1 MGSGQRLLRREG
13 EYYLSQL
20 ASNLCTSH
28 THTPTRQGD
37 QKPTK
42 LKFFCAAER
51 GKRRMGRGRGSG
63 EGVRGNWRKGGE
75 KDTPPNAFISLIMQR
90 KSTREAPR
98 QARSLIPLLLIPPSF
113 HASTLAHLCEQ
124 GLGRVGHTS
133 PVCVCVCT
141 CIPCKQD
148 CLGVYSNEASV
159 CQRRGE

>member
-63 EGVRGNWRKGGE
+63 EGERGNWRKGYAAECFHFINYAAKINKRGPS
-75 KDTPPNAFISLIMQR
+75 TSSFPHPPPPDLALFPRLDPGSPMRTRLRQSGAH
-90 KSTREAPR
+90 KS
-98 QARSLIPLLLIPPSF
+98 
-113 HASTLAHLCEQ
+113 
-124 GLGRVGHTS
+124 
-133 PVCVCVCT
+133 CVCVR
-141 CIPCKQD
+141 
-148 CLGVYSNEASV
+148 VYLHTLQTRLSWGIFE
-159 CQRRGE
+159 